1 MLLRRAQDTIGTQGL
16 LAFGFFTERAWIWAG
31 VGYMLGLALGEA

>member
-1 MLLRRAQDTIGTQGL
+1 MQGL

-31 VGYMLGLALGEA
+31 VGYMLGLALGEAYEIWADMCGSG